1 MYRRAI
7 SADPTDARTLRNY
20 ADFLWTIR
28 NDRDR
33 AEEMYRKAIDAASDR
48 G

>member
-1 MYRRAI
+1 MYLRAI
-7 SADPTDARTLRNY
+7 KTDPADVRSLRNY

-33 AEEMYRKAIDAASDR
+33 AEEMYRKAIDADSDR